1 MKNKQKERFR
11 GCEFGESGEC
21 GDSGEALAKLE
32 LALANFQGFDLV
44 FKRRGRNLKLGSSSG
59 WPRDTAPAC
68 DQRGLNDLSL
78 SRRLALRRRRS
89 CNNARDHLRRF
100 VGEPHIV

>member
-21 GDSGEALAKLE
+21 GDSGETLAKLE
-32 LALANFQGFDLV
+32 LALANLQGFDLV

-68 DQRGLNDLSL
+68 DQGGLNDLSL
-78 SRRLALRRRRS
+78 SPRLPLRRRRRCYS
-89 CNNARDHLRRF
+89 ARGQL
-100 VGEPHIV
+100 G